1 MFTTGPWADY
11 TFLGRN
17 NLGYK
22 GAGHYIGINN
32 RTVRIV
38 GDSHNQDL
46 YVTRVI
52 AEFKDDDGAKHKVY
66 QETNMTHLTEMNNT
80 IFKSNV
86 IDDHSGGVISCMDR
100 LYVNEV

>member
-38 GDSHNQDL
+38 GDSRNQDM

-52 AEFKDDDGAKHKVY
+52 AEFNSIKFIKKR
-66 QETNMTHLTEMNNT
+66 
-80 IFKSNV
+80 I
-86 IDDHSGGVISCMDR
+86 
-100 LYVNEV
+100 